1 LTMYGLTE
9 CITNKQTSATLVL
22 LQDYLLNLPHEKL
35 KTECSGVSERV
46 SGGKLMKFAEYM

>member
-1 LTMYGLTE
+1 MYGLTE